1 MFGIGSTE
9 LLIIVVVAL
18 IVIGPKKLPEMMRTL
33 GKGLAEFKSMGSDV
47 KRTLDREIEQAEQ
60 DIRTATAKEKLF
72 KEEKEKTEDASPE
85 EGDKADGASQKTE
98 ADSPDSSDSSKP
110 VADKD
115 AEPTVGKESA

>member
-18 IVIGPKKLPEMMRTL
+18 IVIGPKKLPDMMRTL
-33 GKGLAEFKSMGSDV
+33 GKGLAEFKHMGADV

-60 DIRTATAKEKLF
+60 DIRTADVKEKLY
-72 KEEKEKTEDASPE
+72 KEDKAEDASPE
-85 EGDKADGASQKTE
+85 QEGESEKAE
-98 ADSPDSSDSSKP
+98 SSDTPESNESS
-110 VADKD
+110 AANE